1 MEENSCRAKEYLFIA
16 TGIVNK
22 NQHKHGELY
31 P

>member
-1 MEENSCRAKEYLFIA
+1 MEENVELKYLFIA
-16 TGIVNK
+16 AGIVDK